1 LLQVITLPAFISFFF
16 KSQLA
21 NFFDKKRFPTNLK
34 RFPIFNNPTKFKI
47 MKIKIRFYIDK
58 TKTNKTGNCPI
69 NCRITYNKNRKE
81 FSTGIFI
88 KPEYWDSQH
97 QITEPPNDYINTQ
110 LSLINSKIN
119 KVFLLL

>member
-1 LLQVITLPAFISFFF
+1 
-16 KSQLA
+16 
-21 NFFDKKRFPTNLK
+21 
-34 RFPIFNNPTKFKI
+34 

-69 NCRITYNKNRKE
+69 NCRATYNKNRKQ

-97 QITEPPNDYINTQ
+97 QIAKPPKVENDYINTQ
-110 LSLINSKIN
+110 LSLIKSKIN
-119 KVFLLL
+119 RAFLLLQIQENSFM